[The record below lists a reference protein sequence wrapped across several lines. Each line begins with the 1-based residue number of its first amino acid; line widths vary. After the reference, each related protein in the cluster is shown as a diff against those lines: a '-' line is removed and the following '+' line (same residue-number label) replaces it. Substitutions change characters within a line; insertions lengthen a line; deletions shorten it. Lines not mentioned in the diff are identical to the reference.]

1 MPRQFGLRPSCRT
14 GPPGFDAEIGVRD
27 PLRVGIRRGTTQAR
41 NTSSTLDILF
51 ALGLVLSPSSQL
63 RLGGFP
69 IGPGEICLSVWLIL
83 MLGRTALQR
92 GPVATPAL
100 SRMLVFWL
108 LFAAALSIGTMT
120 GFVLDDQHDP
130 IWFLHD
136 AVAYPFLAAV
146 SCLSVVGP
154 YVEDRFRRVGWL
166 LIVMGTG
173 SLALQLAHGS
183 GYIGVP
189 NTDPWYWNRFRGW
202 SANPEQLALLCVAL
216 ALLSLH
222 LADTAIRP
230 RDRFVA
236 VACAILPIYVGR
248 LSHTDTFTIALLI
261 AVPMFAALKLTA
273 WLHSAERKILL
284 RSAAAW
290 IAILMLPLIL
300 ASVAPLLSLSATRAT
315 TLASGVLKDNG
326 RDAAQ
331 ETELRL
337 QLWSEAWRRGIESGL
352 LGLGPGP
359 HLNIP
364 SSIMAARAVETQA
377 PKEVVHPA
385 INGTPNFEA
394 HNTPLGLFTQG
405 GLLAILSFLWL
416 VGTALVNAHRA
427 QRAGLTTLIGGLFL
441 FGMAGIIDRQP
452 IFWFAIAS
460 GLVASAKSSHLRRS
474 VVIPPLT
481 ARPPRFTAGTRLHP
495 VEQLN
500 RWRAD
505 ADPNSGRGLA

>member
-1 MPRQFGLRPSCRT
+1 MPRQFGLHPSYT
-14 GPPGFDAEIGVRD
+14 AGPPGFDTGIGVHD
-27 PLRVGIRRGTTQAR
+27 PLRAGIQRSTAR
-41 NTSSTLDILF
+41 TRSTSSKLDILF
-51 ALGLVLSPSSQL
+51 ALGLLLSPSSQL
-63 RLGGFP
+63 RIGGFP
-69 IGPGEICLSVWLIL
+69 IGPGEICLSVWLVL
-83 MLGRTALQR
+83 MLGRIAVQR

-100 SRMLVFWL
+100 SRMVVFWL
-108 LFAAALSIGTMT
+108 LFAIALSIGTMT
-120 GFVLDDQHDP
+120 GFALDDQHDP

-154 YVEDRFRRVGWL
+154 DVEDRFRRVGRL
-166 LIVMGTG
+166 LIVMGSC
-173 SLALQLAHGS
+173 SLALQLVHAW

-222 LADTAIRP
+222 LAETATRL

-248 LSHTDTFTIALLI
+248 FSHTDTLTIVLLI
-261 AVPMFAALKLTA
+261 AVPVFVALKLAT
-273 WLHSAERKILL
+273 WLRSSERRTLL
-284 RSAAAW
+284 RPAVAW
-290 IAILMLPLIL
+290 MVVLALPLIL
-300 ASVAPLLSLSATRAT
+300 ASVAPFMSLSAGRTT
-315 TLASGVLKDNG
+315 TLAEAMLKDNG

-337 QLWSEAWRRGIESGL
+337 QLWSQAWQRGIESGM

-405 GLLAILSFLWL
+405 GLLAVLSFLWL
-416 VGTALVNAHRA
+416 VGTALVNAYRA
-427 QRAGLTTLIGGLFL
+427 QFAGLATLIGGLFL
-441 FGMAGIIDRQP
+441 FGMAGVIDRQP

-460 GLVASAKSSHLRRS
+460 GLVASAKTSRLQQR
-474 VVIPPLT
+474 VVTPPLT
-481 ARPPRFTAGTRLHP
+481 ARSLRFTAGARLRP
-495 VEQLN
+495 SGQIN

-505 ADPNSGRGLA
+505 ADTNSGRGLT